1 MIIREIN
8 RHINVEN
15 YKLEEDKD
23 EKEIERNKV
32 VFSRIVKRYERDI
45 RRERIDMYGR
55 DIEDLILYV
64 ERKEFIRNIIINN
77 LESYDSRNISLFFGK
92 KYRTWKFNQ
101 YNEIFL
107 EYYIKKLYE
116 VDLLEIYKVRKE
128 VYSVAKIYEKNY
140 ILDNII
146 IVSFRVINKKTRK
159 ELQVETDFDRLSS
172 ICGNIVALED
182 ELINID
188 GTIEDNINYFNKCMK
203 KEIEEESCLDVEF
216 NDCICKIR
224 IPIIE
229 VIIENEY
236 RVEHKFIE
244 IGRHKKYVIE
254 YIVEMEDEI
263 YNSLKRE
270 IKKEEF
276 IEYVKLNVV
285 ETTAIFM

>member
-1 MIIREIN
+1 MKISEIN
-8 RHINVEN
+8 RHISVEN
-15 YKLEEDKD
+15 YKVYEEKRG
-23 EKEIERNKV
+23 EIDTS
-32 VFSRIVKRYERDI
+32 VFSRIVKRYD
-45 RRERIDMYGR
+45 RESKRESIDMYGR
-55 DIEDLILYV
+55 DSEDLILYV
-64 ERKEFIRNIIINN
+64 ERNEFIRNIIINN
-77 LESYDSRNISLFFGK
+77 LDSYDEKNLKLFFGK

-101 YNEIFL
+101 YNDTFL

-128 VYSVAKIYEKNY
+128 IYSLAKIYERNY

-146 IVSFRVINKKTRK
+146 IVSFRVINKKTGK
-159 ELQVETDFDRLSS
+159 ELQIETDFDRLSTIS
-172 ICGNIVALED
+172 GNIVALED
-182 ELINID
+182 EIINID

-216 NDCICKIR
+216 NDSICKIR
-224 IPIIE
+224 VPEIE

-236 RVEHKFIE
+236 RLEHKFIE
-244 IGRHKKYVIE
+244 FGRHKKYVIE
-254 YIVEMEDEI
+254 YIVEMEDDI

-270 IKKEEF
+270 IRRGEF